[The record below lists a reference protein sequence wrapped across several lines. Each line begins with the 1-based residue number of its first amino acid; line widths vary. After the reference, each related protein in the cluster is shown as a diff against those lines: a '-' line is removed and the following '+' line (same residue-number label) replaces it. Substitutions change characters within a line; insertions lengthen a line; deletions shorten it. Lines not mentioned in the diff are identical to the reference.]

1 MTTPVLSAD
10 HTGIIDL
17 STPPAMKRLL
27 IFIIPVL
34 TIAAIVHEHAVRCS
48 TATTPAGQLPICE

>member
-1 MTTPVLSAD
+1 
-10 HTGIIDL
+10 
-17 STPPAMKRLL
+17 MKRLL

-34 TIAAIVHEHAVRCS
+34 TIAAIVHEHGMRCQ